1 MVIQDKQILTLGM
14 LGKKSFALCLHLS
27 FLIHILHGIKNF
39 VKITGKQL
47 LITMKAIT
55 ILY

>member
-1 MVIQDKQILTLGM
+1 MVIQDKQILTLRM